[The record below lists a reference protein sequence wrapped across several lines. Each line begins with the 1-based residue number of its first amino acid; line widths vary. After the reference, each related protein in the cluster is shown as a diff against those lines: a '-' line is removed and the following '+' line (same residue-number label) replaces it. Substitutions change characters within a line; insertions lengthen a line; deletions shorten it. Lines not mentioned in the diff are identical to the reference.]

1 MRVIGNRIGR
11 RRRVWLAAG
20 VLIAA
25 VSLPIRPSDQVVVV
39 SPTPTTRVAQ
49 AAREPASLRPAASP
63 ASSMESS
70 PAAAPAAPP

>member
-25 VSLPIRPSDQVVVV
+25 VSLPIRPSDQVVV